1 MRPARLLALALA
13 LAALC
18 AGAPAGAQA
27 VQMTGTVL
35 EENSLHP
42 IAGARVEV
50 YDVGWSSRG
59 VAVTDAFGRFSLRLR
74 TQPGYRVRATRQ
86 GYRTNSTP
94 VLWTDGHDFLQIELR
109 LDRSSVLLAPI
120 EIVARSRR
128 QPSAVLESF
137 RGRLRTGMGQYITRA
152 DIEKRQPPAVTDLLA
167 TVPGVRLESSS
178 GTGLRRV
185 VYLTR
190 ALTGPRD
197 CPAQIFIDGFLL
209 QRGNPFSNV
218 DPGFTIDDVVSPDAI
233 EGIEIYRG
241 LSTVPAEFLT
251 PLAHCGVVAIWTR
264 RGNA

>member
-1 MRPARLLALALA
+1 MRPPRLLAMALL
-13 LAALC
+13 LAALP
-18 AGAPAGAQA
+18 AGVPAGAQV
-27 VQMTGTVL
+27 VQMVGTVL
-35 EENSLHP
+35 EENSSTP

-50 YDVGWSSRG
+50 YDLGWSSRG
-59 VAVTDAFGRFSLRLR
+59 VAVTDAQGNFSLRLR
-74 TQPGYRVRATRQ
+74 AQPGYRVRATRQ
-86 GYRTNSTP
+86 GYRTNNTP
-94 VLWTDGHDFLQIELR
+94 VLWTDGHDFMQIELR

-120 EIVARSRR
+120 AIVARSRR

-137 RGRLRTGMGQYITRA
+137 RSRLRTGMGHYITRA
-152 DIEKRQPPAVTDLLA
+152 DIERRHPPAVTDLLA
-167 TVPGVRLESSS
+167 TVPGVRLESS
-178 GTGLRRV
+178 GTGLRRT

-190 ALTGPRD
+190 AIQGPRD

-209 QRGNPFSNV
+209 QRGNPFTNV

-251 PLAHCGVVAIWTR
+251 PNAHCGVVAIWTR